1 MDHSLMEKCLDEEKQ
16 YQFTSFSHKDALDL
30 GMELLK
36 VSQERKE
43 VVAIEVRINQVS
55 VFKYLPDGTG
65 KFHEMWLKRKSNI
78 VDVME
83 MSTLRAYAQ
92 LEANQE
98 DMLKDWIL
106 EPKDYAACGGGFPIR
121 LKGGSV
127 IGSICVSGL
136 PHLKDHAILIGGI
149 SSFLETYVKIKKK
162 S

>member
-1 MDHSLMEKCLDEEKQ
+1 MDHLLMEKCLDEEKQ

-65 KFHEMWLKRKSNI
+65 KFHEMWLQRKSNI

-149 SSFLETYVKIKKK
+149 SIFLETYVK
-162 S
+162 